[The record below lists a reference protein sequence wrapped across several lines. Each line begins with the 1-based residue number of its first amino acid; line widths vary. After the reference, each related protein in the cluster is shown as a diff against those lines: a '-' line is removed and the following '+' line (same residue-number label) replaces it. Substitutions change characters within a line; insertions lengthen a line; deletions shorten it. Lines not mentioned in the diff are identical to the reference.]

1 MNQPPLPIDLPP
13 VQEPVTRLP
22 TQPSQARVLRPIR
35 NQAEMMVRDLDSLV
49 TAEHPVRAIWAFLEG
64 LDLSDFYAPIKAV
77 LDQPGRPASDP
88 QVLLALW
95 VYATV
100 DGVGSARRLD
110 RLCHEHDVYC
120 WLCGTVPVDYHLL
133 SDFRVAHQGALDK
146 LLTKIVATMMAQD
159 LVQLNQVAQ
168 DGVRVRTSAGAGS
181 FRRRDRLG
189 QFLAEAEAQV
199 QRLAQE
205 REHPEPGV
213 SRREQAARQR
223 AAEERAERVQEA
235 LRQLPE
241 VEAAKARQR
250 RTKSKADGK
259 KVTEAQVSTTDAE
272 ARVMKLADGGYRPAY
287 NVQLVTEVGSG
298 VIVAAAVV
306 NQGSDVGQGPPMEAQ
321 VAQRTGEHP
330 GAYLMDGG
338 FATCEDVTALEKLGI
353 TVYAPVKLPR
363 NKPEEARYQP
373 HYGDSPQVL
382 GWRQRMSTDAAK
394 AVYRLRASTAEWAN
408 AQARSHGLLPFTVRG
423 LNKVLSVVL
432 LVVIA
437 HNLMRWSALTA

>member
-1 MNQPPLPIDLPP
+1 MNQPSLPIDLPP
-13 VQEPVTRLP
+13 VQEPVMGLP
-22 TQPSQARVLRPIR
+22 TRPSQARVLRPIR

-49 TAEHPVRAIWAFLEG
+49 AAEHPVRAIWAFLEG

-77 LDQPGRPASDP
+77 LDRPGRPASDP

-110 RLCHEHDVYC
+110 RLCHEHDVYR

-146 LLTKIVATMMAQD
+146 LLTEIVATMMAQD

-168 DGVRVRTSAGAGS
+168 DGVRVRASAGAGS

-189 QFLAEAEAQV
+189 QCLAEAEAQV

-223 AAEERAERVQEA
+223 AAAERAERVQEA

-259 KVTEAQVSTTDAE
+259 KVTEARVSTTDAE

-306 NQGSDVGQGPPMEAQ
+306 NQGTDMGQGPPLEAQ

-338 FATCEDVTALEKLGI
+338 FATCEDITALEKLGI
-353 TVYAPVKLPR
+353 TVYTPVKLPR
-363 NKPEEARYQP
+363 NKPEAARYQP
-373 HYGDSPQVL
+373 HYGDSPQVVQ
-382 GWRQRMSTDAAK
+382 WRQRMSTDAAK
-394 AVYRLRASTAEWAN
+394 AVYRLRAATAEWTN

-423 LNKVLSVVL
+423 LDKVLSVVL

-437 HNLMRWSALTA
+437 HNLMRWPALTA